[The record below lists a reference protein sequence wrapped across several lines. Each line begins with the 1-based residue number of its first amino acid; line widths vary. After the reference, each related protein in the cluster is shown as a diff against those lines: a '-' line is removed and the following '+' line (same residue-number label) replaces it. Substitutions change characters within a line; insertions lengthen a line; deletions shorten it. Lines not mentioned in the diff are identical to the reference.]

1 MPPQKLWKQPKRIK
15 LDKGVQVFEDER
27 DILVKKYNWK
37 NKQFSSKM
45 IQTDDIRLEVLA
57 QEQRQYLLNLP

>member
-37 NKQFSSKM
+37 NKEFSSKM